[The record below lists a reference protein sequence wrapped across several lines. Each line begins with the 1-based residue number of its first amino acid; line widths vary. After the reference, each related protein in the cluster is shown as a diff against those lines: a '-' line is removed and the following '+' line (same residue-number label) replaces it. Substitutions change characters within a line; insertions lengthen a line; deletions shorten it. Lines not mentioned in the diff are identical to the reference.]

1 MKNAFMSV
9 FIELLYDY
17 KTYLTM
23 IDNIPI
29 FNALP
34 LIESRPSCDRNC
46 YKELIESQEFQ
57 MFLQTSLKN
66 EHQTSYFDERIKKY
80 KEFLEKHSSKDK
92 KMKQDTEHDFIQMLK
107 KSLSKSTT
115 YIIPPYYVEAA
126 TETDRDKKPTNKNKY
141 INKETLTSKGVSAEN
156 QRVVENILS
165 FNNIN
170 NDEPLYYKYY
180 TIPCIPVEIK
190 ETFKKRK
197 EMKTLRIEV
206 KKKNEKITNEI
217 KNRLLLRG
225 INVSDLTETEREQ
238 IKENIQEILTRVFT
252 SEGLTEE
259 DKHEISRAI
268 ETSFGRDFFIN
279 LIYQKNATERNV
291 KVLSKESCNFLLQ
304 VIFQALIMILNT
316 DESDKQLEDVI
327 YLIKASMYYA
337 VKDKKKK
344 QPVLMSTQLYL
355 KLKDYRSL
363 HKKDFWEK
371 WLTLE
376 LNANKEYQSAQT
388 QKNAANM
395 ELITKNK
402 IIELTTLM
410 TEIKIKKDIL
420 FEIIKQLIEDK
431 IKDEMLCEQ
440 LKKELHKIQ

>member
-1 MKNAFMSV
+1 MSV

-17 KTYLTM
+17 KTYLTL

-34 LIESRPSCDRNC
+34 LIESRPGCDRNC

-107 KSLSKSTT
+107 TSLSKSTT
-115 YIIPPYYVEAA
+115 YIIPPYYIVTA
-126 TETDRDKKPTNKNKY
+126 TETKY
-141 INKETLTSKGVSAEN
+141 INKETLISKEVSADN

-170 NDEPLYYKYY
+170 NDEPLYYTYY

-238 IKENIQEILTRVFT
+238 IKENIKEILTRVFT

-259 DKHEISRAI
+259 DKHELSRAI
-268 ETSFGRDFFIN
+268 ETSFGRDFFIS
-279 LIYQKNATERNV
+279 LIYQKNAAERNI

-316 DESDKQLEDVI
+316 DESDKQLEDVM

-344 QPVLMSTQLYL
+344 QPTLMSTQLYA

-376 LNANKEYQSAQT
+376 LNANKEYQNAQT
-388 QKNAANM
+388 QKNVSKM